1 MNKNTIIISVISVVV
16 IFGFLVG
23 VYMLTNSSS
32 SSSGTISKEAQT
44 ITPADHIKWSPE
56 KKNILVEYS
65 DLQCPACKA
74 FHDMIK
80 NQIEAS
86 GSANTN
92 IIKKVT
98 FIYRHFPLD
107 QHPFSHDA
115 AYSAEAAGKQ
125 GKFYE
130 MSDLL
135 FANQETW
142 SKTANPKEDFVK
154 YAQQLNLNIDQF
166 KKDSDLQEVKNKVNQ
181 DYQSGIQAG
190 VNSTPTFYLNGKK
203 LDNVASFNDFVQLL
217 KGI

>member
-1 MNKNTIIISVISVVV
+1 MNKNTIIITIISVIV
-16 IFGFLVG
+16 IFGFLIG
-23 VYMLTNSSS
+23 VYILTNSS

-44 ITPADHIKWSPE
+44 VTLADHVKWSPE

-86 GSANTN
+86 GSANVGIT
-92 IIKKVT
+92 KKVT

-115 AYSAEAAGKQ
+115 AYAAEAAGKQ

-130 MSDLL
+130 MSNLL

-142 SKTANPKEDFVK
+142 SKSVNPKENFVK
-154 YAQQLNLNIDQF
+154 YAQQLSLNVDQF
-166 KKDSDLQEVKNKVNQ
+166 KKDSDSQEVKNKVNQ

-190 VNSTPTFYLNGKK
+190 VNSTPSFYLNGKK
-203 LDNVASFNDFVQLL
+203 LDNVASFSDFIQLL
-217 KGI
+217 KNI